1 MTNLRSVKGC
11 KDVFFDSALKLS
23 HIVDAAKKQAFL
35 RGCTEIFTPIM
46 EHTEVFSRSLGDFS
60 DIVHKEMYSFIDK
73 GKHSL
78 TLRPEFTAGIMRAI
92 LTNGLQH
99 NLPLKLFS
107 WGSVFRRENPQAGRQ
122 RQFHQINV
130 EFIGFKDYTS
140 DVEIISLADQI
151 LQSLGIANY
160 RLEINSLGCNESRK
174 NYQKALF
181 EYFNDHKNLLSE
193 ISQIRLATNPL
204 RILDSKEESDIRLV
218 KNAPNLQN
226 YYTNQAQEYF
236 DQVLGALKA
245 LKINH
250 VVNTRIVRGLD
261 YYSHTVFEF
270 ISSDL
275 GAQSTLMAGGR
286 YDGLAELMG
295 GVHTPAIGFAGGIE
309 RLMIV
314 CARKIDKIKPV
325 IIIPITD
332 KEKQFALQIAGILRQ
347 NNIACSIETGGKMKD
362 IMQKALNKYEPRYA
376 IIIGEDEAAK
386 NMYTLKNLNEFSQI
400 LINLDQML
408 KILKNESE

>member
-1 MTNLRSVKGC
+1 MTNLRSIKGC
-11 KDVFFDSALKLS
+11 KDVLFDDALKLS
-23 HIVDAAKKQAFL
+23 HIVDAAKKQAIL

-78 TLRPEFTAGIMRAI
+78 TLRPEFTAGIMRAVF
-92 LTNGLQH
+92 TNSLQH
-99 NLPLKLFS
+99 KLPLKLFS
-107 WGSVFRRENPQAGRQ
+107 WGPVFRRENPQAGRQ

-140 DVEIISLADQI
+140 DVEIIALANEI
-151 LQSLGIANY
+151 LQSLGITNY

-174 NYQKALF
+174 QYQKALL
-181 EYFNDHKNLLSE
+181 EYFNDHKNQLSE
-193 ISQIRLATNPL
+193 ISKIRLDTNPL
-204 RILDSKEESDIRLV
+204 RILDSKEERDISLV
-218 KNAPNLQN
+218 KNTPNLQD
-226 YYTNQAQEYF
+226 YYTNQAKEYF
-236 DQVLGALKA
+236 DQVLDALKA
-245 LKINH
+245 LKVNH
-250 VVNTRIVRGLD
+250 VVNSRIVRGLD

-295 GVHTPAIGFAGGIE
+295 ASPTPAIGFAGGIE
-309 RLMIV
+309 RLMMV
-314 CARKIDKIKPV
+314 CKGQISKIKP
-325 IIIPITD
+325 IIILPITD
-332 KEKQFALQIAGILRQ
+332 KEKHFALKTADILRQ

-362 IMQKALNKYEPRYA
+362 VMQKAVNKYEPKYA
-376 IIIGEDEAAK
+376 IIIGEDEEAK
-386 NMYTLKNLNEFSQI
+386 NMYTLKNLDEFSQI
-400 LINLDQML
+400 LVNLDQM
-408 KILKNESE
+408 IAVLKNESK

>member
-1 MTNLRSVKGC
+1 MTNLRSIKGC
-11 KDVFFDSALKLS
+11 KDVLFDDALKLS
-23 HIVDAAKKQAFL
+23 HIVDAAKKQAIL

-78 TLRPEFTAGIMRAI
+78 TLRPEFTAGIMRAVF
-92 LTNGLQH
+92 TNSLQH
-99 NLPLKLFS
+99 KLPLKLFS
-107 WGSVFRRENPQAGRQ
+107 WGPVFRRENPQAGRQ

-140 DVEIISLADQI
+140 DVEIIALANEI
-151 LQSLGIANY
+151 LQSLGITNY

-174 NYQKALF
+174 QYQKALL
-181 EYFNDHKNLLSE
+181 EYFNDHKNQLSE
-193 ISQIRLATNPL
+193 ISKIRLDTNPL
-204 RILDSKEESDIRLV
+204 RIFDSKEERDISLV
-218 KNAPNLQN
+218 KNTPNLQD
-226 YYTNQAQEYF
+226 YYTNQAKEYF
-236 DQVLGALKA
+236 DQVLDALKA
-245 LKINH
+245 LKVNH
-250 VVNTRIVRGLD
+250 VVNSRIVRGLD

-295 GVHTPAIGFAGGIE
+295 ASPTPAIGFAGGIE
-309 RLMIV
+309 RLMMV
-314 CARKIDKIKPV
+314 CKGQISKIKP
-325 IIIPITD
+325 IIILPITD
-332 KEKQFALQIAGILRQ
+332 KEKHFALKTADILRQ

-362 IMQKALNKYEPRYA
+362 VMQKAVNKYEPKYA
-376 IIIGEDEAAK
+376 IIIGEDEEAK
-386 NMYTLKNLNEFSQI
+386 NMYTLKNLDEFSQI
-400 LINLDQML
+400 LVNLDQM
-408 KILKNESE
+408 IAVLKNESK

>member
-1 MTNLRSVKGC
+1 MTNLRSIKGC
-11 KDVFFDSALKLS
+11 KDVLFDDALKLS
-23 HIVDAAKKQAFL
+23 HIVDAAKKQAIL

-78 TLRPEFTAGIMRAI
+78 TLRPEFTAGIMRAVF
-92 LTNGLQH
+92 TNSLQH
-99 NLPLKLFS
+99 KLPLKLFS
-107 WGSVFRRENPQAGRQ
+107 WGPVFIRENPQAGRQ

-140 DVEIISLADQI
+140 DVEIIALANEI
-151 LQSLGIANY
+151 LQSLGITNY

-174 NYQKALF
+174 QYQKALL
-181 EYFNDHKNLLSE
+181 EYFNDHKNQLSE
-193 ISQIRLATNPL
+193 ISKIRLDTNPL
-204 RILDSKEESDIRLV
+204 RILDSKEERDISLV
-218 KNAPNLQN
+218 KNTPNLQD
-226 YYTNQAQEYF
+226 YYTNQAKEYF
-236 DQVLGALKA
+236 DQVLDALKA
-245 LKINH
+245 LKVNH
-250 VVNTRIVRGLD
+250 VVNSRIVRGLD

-295 GVHTPAIGFAGGIE
+295 ASPTPAIGFAGGIE
-309 RLMIV
+309 RLMMV
-314 CARKIDKIKPV
+314 CKGQISKIKP
-325 IIIPITD
+325 IIILPITD
-332 KEKQFALQIAGILRQ
+332 KEKHFALKTADILRQ

-362 IMQKALNKYEPRYA
+362 VMQKAVNKYEPKYA
-376 IIIGEDEAAK
+376 IIIGEDEEAK
-386 NMYTLKNLNEFSQI
+386 NMYTLKNLDEFSQI
-400 LINLDQML
+400 LVNLDQM
-408 KILKNESE
+408 IAVLKNESK

>member
-11 KDVFFDSALKLS
+11 KDVLFDSALKIG
-23 HIVDAAKKQAFL
+23 HIVDTAKKQAFL
-35 RGCTEIFTPIM
+35 RGCSEIFTPIM
-46 EHTEVFSRSLGDFS
+46 EYTEVFSRGLGDFS

-78 TLRPEFTAGIMRAI
+78 TLRPEFTAGIMRAV

-99 NLPLKLFS
+99 SLPLKLFA
-107 WGSVFRRENPQAGRQ
+107 WGPVFRRENPQAGRQ

-140 DVEIISLADQI
+140 DVEIITLANEI
-151 LQSLGIANY
+151 LQSLDITNY
-160 RLEINSLGCNESRK
+160 RLEINSLGCNQSRK
-174 NYQKALF
+174 NYQKALSD
-181 EYFNDHKNLLSE
+181 YFNDHKNLLSE
-193 ISQIRLATNPL
+193 ISQIRLDTNPL
-204 RILDSKEESDIRLV
+204 RILDSKEESDISLV
-218 KNAPNLQN
+218 KNAPNLQD
-226 YYTNQAQEYF
+226 YYTNQAKEYF
-236 DQVLGALKA
+236 NQVLNALKT

-250 VVNTRIVRGLD
+250 VVNPRIVRGLD

-295 GVHTPAIGFAGGIE
+295 GSPTPAIGFAGGIE
-309 RLMIV
+309 RLMMV
-314 CARKIDKIKPV
+314 YNQQIDKIKPV

-332 KEKQFALQIAGILRQ
+332 KEKQFALQTADIFRQ
-347 NNIACSIETGGKMKD
+347 NNIACSVETGNKMKD
-362 IMQKALNKYEPRYA
+362 IMQKAVNKYESKYA

-386 NMYTLKNLNEFSQI
+386 NMYTLKNLDEFSQS
-400 LINLDQML
+400 LVNLNQML
-408 KILKNESE
+408 EILKNESK

>member
-11 KDVFFDSALKLS
+11 KDVLLDDALRLS
-23 HIVDAAKKQAFL
+23 QIVDTAKRQAML

-78 TLRPEFTAGIMRAI
+78 TLRPEFTAGIMRAVF
-92 LTNGLQH
+92 TNSLQH
-99 NLPLKLFS
+99 KLPLKLFS
-107 WGSVFRRENPQAGRQ
+107 WGPVFRRENPQAGRQ

-140 DVEIISLADQI
+140 DVEIISLANNI
-151 LQSLGIANY
+151 LQDLGISNY

-174 NYQKALF
+174 NYQKALLD
-181 EYFNDHKNLLSE
+181 YFNDHKNLLSE
-193 ISQIRLATNPL
+193 ISKIRLDTNPL
-204 RILDSKEESDIRLV
+204 RILDSKAECDISLV
-218 KNAPNLQN
+218 KNAPNLQD
-226 YYTNQAQEYF
+226 YYTNQAKEYF
-236 DQVLGALKA
+236 DQVLDALKA

-250 VVNTRIVRGLD
+250 VVNSRIVRGLD

-295 GVHTPAIGFAGGIE
+295 GSSTPAIGFAGGIE
-309 RLMIV
+309 RLMMV
-314 CARKIDKIKPV
+314 YNQKINKTKPV
-325 IIIPITD
+325 IILPITD
-332 KEKQFALQIAGILRQ
+332 KEKHFALKTADILRQ
-347 NNIACSIETGGKMKD
+347 NHIVCSIETGGKMKD
-362 IMQKALNKYEPRYA
+362 VMQKAVNKYEPKYA

-386 NMYTLKNLNEFSQI
+386 NMYTLKNLDEFSQG
-400 LINLDQML
+400 LVNLDQML
-408 KILKNESE
+408 EVLKNETE

>member
-11 KDVFFDSALKLS
+11 KDVLLDDALRLS
-23 HIVDAAKKQAFL
+23 QIVDTAKRQAML

-78 TLRPEFTAGIMRAI
+78 TLRPEFTAGIMRAVF
-92 LTNGLQH
+92 TNSLQH
-99 NLPLKLFS
+99 KLPLKLFS
-107 WGSVFRRENPQAGRQ
+107 WGPVFRRENPQAGRQ

-140 DVEIISLADQI
+140 DVEIISLANNI
-151 LQSLGIANY
+151 LQDLGISNY

-174 NYQKALF
+174 NYQKALLD
-181 EYFNDHKNLLSE
+181 YFNDHKNLLSE
-193 ISQIRLATNPL
+193 ISKIRLDTNPL
-204 RILDSKEESDIRLV
+204 RILDSKEECDISLV
-218 KNAPNLQN
+218 KNAPNLQD
-226 YYTNQAQEYF
+226 YYTNQAKEYF
-236 DQVLGALKA
+236 DQVLDALKA

-250 VVNTRIVRGLD
+250 VVNSRIVRGLD

-295 GVHTPAIGFAGGIE
+295 GSSTPAIGFAGGIE
-309 RLMIV
+309 RLMMV
-314 CARKIDKIKPV
+314 YNQKINKTKPV
-325 IIIPITD
+325 IILPITD
-332 KEKQFALQIAGILRQ
+332 KEKHFALKTADILRQ
-347 NNIACSIETGGKMKD
+347 NHIVCSIETGGKMKD
-362 IMQKALNKYEPRYA
+362 VMQKAVNKYEPKYA

-386 NMYTLKNLNEFSQI
+386 NMYTLKNLDEFSQG
-400 LINLDQML
+400 LVNLDQML
-408 KILKNESE
+408 EVLKNETE